1 LKKNNLASLN
11 KLERL
16 LYDLVSINSTN
27 PEYSKNAAGEKEI
40 GDFIYDY
47 FKKNNVDCIKER
59 VTKDRNNIVAK
70 IDGSNSKN
78 SILMH
83 SHMDTVYL
91 ENMNFVPKIIDDK
104 IFGPGSADD
113 KASLATMIN
122 LMIDLSRNKNDT
134 RPTVLFVAAVG
145 EELGHA
151 GIRKFIKD
159 FENDLKKLIFSIIGE
174 PTNLNIGIKHKGT
187 LRLKINTMGKS
198 AHGSTPKE
206 GINAIY
212 NMEKLINR
220 LRTKLV
226 MGYNKKINN
235 NLDNPTINIGIIN
248 GGTAF
253 NIVPDFCSIEV
264 DRRVIS
270 GETFEYAINDF
281 KKIIQ
286 ELNEEENDFFAEIE
300 KPLDSIPYLDTD
312 KNEKFV
318 KISHKSAL
326 KFEQNAEIINLPYT
340 TDGGFL
346 TNLKVP
352 TIVLGPG
359 DIKVC
364 HQKNEYISFDQ
375 LNLALKIYEDIIL
388 SF

>member
-1 LKKNNLASLN
+1 MKTDLAYLN
-11 KLERL
+11 QLERL

-47 FKKNNVDCIKER
+47 FKKNKIDCIKEK
-59 VTKDRNNIVAK
+59 VTKDRNNIVVK
-70 IDGSNSKN
+70 IDGSKN
-78 SILMH
+78 EHSILMH
-83 SHMDTVYL
+83 SHMDTIYL
-91 ENMNFVPKIIDDK
+91 EGMNFTPKIIDNK

-113 KASLATMIN
+113 KASLVAMIN
-122 LMIDLSRNKNDT
+122 LIIDLSKNKNDIK
-134 RPTVLFVAAVG
+134 PTVFFIAAVG

-151 GIRKFIKD
+151 GIKKFIKD
-159 FENDLKKLIFSIIGE
+159 FENDIKKLSFSIIGE

-187 LRLKINTMGKS
+187 LRLKINTLGKS

-212 NMEKLINR
+212 SMEKLINK

-226 MGYNKKINN
+226 SEYSKKINN

-264 DRRVIS
+264 DRRVVS
-270 GETFEYAINDF
+270 GETFEYVINDF

-286 ELNEEENDFFAEIE
+286 ELNEKEDNFFAEIE
-300 KPLDSIPYLDTD
+300 EPLDCIPYLETD
-312 KNEKFV
+312 INEKFV
-318 KISHKSAL
+318 KSSHKSVL
-326 KFEQNAEIINLPYT
+326 KFLQNAEIVSLPYT

-346 TNLKVP
+346 SDLKVP

-359 DIKVC
+359 HINVC
-364 HQKNEYISFDQ
+364 HQKDEHISFDQ
-375 LNLALKIYEDIIL
+375 LNLALEIYKDIIL
-388 SF
+388 NF

>member
-1 LKKNNLASLN
+1 LKTNLNNLN
-11 KLERL
+11 QLERL

-27 PEYSKNAAGEKEI
+27 PEYSKNAAGEKDI
-40 GDFIYDY
+40 GDFIFDY
-47 FKKNNVDCIKER
+47 FKKNKIDCIKEK
-59 VTKDRNNIVAK
+59 VAKNRNNIVAK
-70 IDGSNSKN
+70 IDGSKSKHT
-78 SILMH
+78 ILMH

-91 ENMNFVPKIIDDK
+91 ENMDFTPRIMNDK

-113 KASLATMIN
+113 KASLAAMIN
-122 LMIDLSRNKNDT
+122 LIIDFSKNKNGIN
-134 RPTVLFVAAVG
+134 PTVFFIAAVG
-145 EELGHA
+145 EESGHA

-159 FENDLKKLIFSIIGE
+159 FENDLKKLNFSIIGE
-174 PTNLNIGIKHKGT
+174 PTNLNIGIKHKGV

-198 AHGSTPKE
+198 AHGSTPQD

-212 NMEKLINR
+212 NMEKLINK
-220 LRTKLV
+220 LRKKLV
-226 MGYNKKINN
+226 LDYSKKNNN

-286 ELNEEENDFFAEIE
+286 ELNEKEDNFFAEIE
-300 KPLDSIPYLDTD
+300 KPLDCIPYLETD
-312 KNEKFV
+312 KNENFV
-318 KISHKSAL
+318 KIAHKSAL
-326 KFEQNAEIINLPYT
+326 KFAQNAEIVSLPYT

-346 TNLKVP
+346 SDLKIP

-364 HQKNEYISFDQ
+364 HQKDEHISFNQ
-375 LNLALKIYEDIIL
+375 LNLALGIYKDIIL
-388 SF
+388 NF